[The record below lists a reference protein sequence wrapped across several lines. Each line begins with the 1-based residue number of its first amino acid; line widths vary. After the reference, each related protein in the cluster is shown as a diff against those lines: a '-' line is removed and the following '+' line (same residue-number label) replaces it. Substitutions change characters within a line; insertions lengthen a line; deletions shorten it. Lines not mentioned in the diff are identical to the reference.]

1 MPSESKRPVR
11 RSPVWMWI
19 SADGGRWRI
28 NHTPN
33 GVWSCQIGLGGKRVG
48 SWKTGLPPS
57 LDSWP
62 KGTNQ
67 E

>member
-1 MPSESKRPVR
+1 MEFESEQPVH

-19 SADGGRWRI
+19 SADGMRWRI
-28 NHTPN
+28 NHTSD

-48 SWKTGLPPS
+48 AWKSGLPPS
-57 LDSWP
+57 LDFWP
-62 KGTNQ
+62 EGKNQ